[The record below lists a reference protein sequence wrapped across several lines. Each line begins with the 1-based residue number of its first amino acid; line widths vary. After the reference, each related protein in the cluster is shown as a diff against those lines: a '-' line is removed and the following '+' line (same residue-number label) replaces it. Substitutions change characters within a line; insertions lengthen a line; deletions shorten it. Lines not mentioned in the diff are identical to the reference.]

1 MKISVIKSAN
11 EVNIGPLQITNEKIA
26 KMLIT
31 LNDMKNNLKKRRYTH
46 WVKVGFQGLGSI
58 ELGDEPVC
66 IGDYDEYPI
75 APDTKVIIPIGEDKE
90 HKQYVC
96 STLNIPILLQNK
108 TLTENEEIIIVYTE
122 ELNENSSRSAVNE
135 MLLHAMKK
143 CLFEY
148 QMKAYNDYQGVGI
161 NRELLDKRINQI
173 LNILPDLERLITQ
186 EKDKHEQSVEAYD
199 EYEGTNSIAD
209 RTVEEITEYYEEN
222 AFVQHNTVEVET
234 SVDHATE
241 NIKDE
246 ETMDQIEDDLD
257 EEIGIKD
264 LIDEDKDDDL
274 EDIEEL
280 DEVETEEMKVTEE
293 VTAVENSE
301 VAKETEK
308 SEVVKNIKVSK
319 ENFVID
325 EEPVRWV
332 KIDMKGNTD
341 TIE

>member
-1 MKISVIKSAN
+1 MRISVIKSAN

-75 APDTKVIIPIGEDKE
+75 APDTKVIIPIGEEDKQ

-96 STLNIPILLQNK
+96 STLNTPILLQNK

-148 QMKAYNDYQGVGI
+148 QMKAYNDYQGVGM
-161 NRELLDKRINQI
+161 NREVLDRRINQI

-186 EKDKHEQSVEAYD
+186 EKNKHELAIEAHEEQRD
-199 EYEGTNSIAD
+199 EEETVD
-209 RTVEEITEYYEEN
+209 RVVEEITEYYEEN
-222 AFVQHNTVEVET
+222 AFVQSDEVEMT
-234 SVDHATE
+234 VDNSIE

-246 ETMDQIEDDLD
+246 EMDDQLESNLDEERNDDLD
-257 EEIGIKD
+257 
-264 LIDEDKDDDL
+264 
-274 EDIEEL
+274 DIEEVEAQEIEVAE
-280 DEVETEEMKVTEE
+280 EVEAIEGIEGITEV
-293 VTAVENSE
+293 
-301 VAKETEK
+301 EK
-308 SEVVKNIKVSK
+308 SEGVKNIKVSK

-325 EEPVRWV
+325 DEPVRWV

-341 TIE
+341 PIE

>member
-1 MKISVIKSAN
+1 MRISVIKSAN

-75 APDTKVIIPIGEDKE
+75 APDTKVIIPIGEEDKQ

-96 STLNIPILLQNK
+96 STLNTPILLQNK

-135 MLLHAMKK
+135 MLLNAMKK

-148 QMKAYNDYQGVGI
+148 QMKAYNDYQGVGM
-161 NRELLDKRINQI
+161 NREVLDRRINQI

-186 EKDKHEQSVEAYD
+186 EKNKHELAVEAHEEQRD
-199 EYEGTNSIAD
+199 EEETVD
-209 RTVEEITEYYEEN
+209 RVVEEITEYYEEN
-222 AFVQHNTVEVET
+222 AFVQSDEVEMT
-234 SVDHATE
+234 VDNSIE

-246 ETMDQIEDDLD
+246 EVGDQLESNLDEERDDDLD
-257 EEIGIKD
+257 
-264 LIDEDKDDDL
+264 
-274 EDIEEL
+274 DIEEVEAQEIEIAE
-280 DEVETEEMKVTEE
+280 EVEATEGIEGITE
-293 VTAVENSE
+293 V
-301 VAKETEK
+301 EK
-308 SEVVKNIKVSK
+308 SEGVKNIKVSK

-325 EEPVRWV
+325 DEPVRWV

-341 TIE
+341 PIE